1 MIRQSFCYPIY
12 QGDPDLFAQAREIGY
27 EATEFWGWNAE
38 MPATIAAAKT
48 AGLKIASFTAHD
60 GIEKGFSDPREF
72 DRIEAEVR
80 LSIDRAVEVG
90 CPGVICFPGGRD
102 GIRNDTEALIDTAR
116 AVRRVASYAEEKGIS
131 LNFEILNSRVDH
143 PGYLA
148 DTVEWGVA
156 LCEMVG
162 SPRVKILFD
171 IYHVQVMQGDLI
183 ARLRYAMPFIG
194 HIHTAGVPG
203 RHELDDHQEISY
215 PAVMRELLALG
226 YDGYVGHEFF
236 PVRLEK
242 VESLR
247 QAFDVCAVDHRKVS

>member
-12 QGDPDLFAQAREIGY
+12 QGDPDLFAKAKEIGY
-27 EATEFWGWNAE
+27 EATEFWGWNAD
-38 MPATIAAAKT
+38 MPATIAAAKST
-48 AGLKIASFTAHD
+48 GIKIASFTAHD
-60 GIEKGFSDPREF
+60 GIENGFSNLSEF

-80 LSIDRAVEVG
+80 LSIDQAVEVG

-102 GIRNDTEALIDTAR
+102 GIRTDTEALIDTAR
-116 AVRRVASYAEEKGIS
+116 AVRRIAPYAEANGVN
-131 LNFEILNSRVDH
+131 LNFEILNSRIDH

-171 IYHVQVMQGDLI
+171 IYHVQIMQGDLI
-183 ARLRYAMPFIG
+183 RRLLYAMPFIG
-194 HIHTAGVPG
+194 HFHTAGVPG
-203 RHELDDHQEISY
+203 RHELDEHQEIFY
-215 PAVMRELLALG
+215 PAIMRGISASG

-236 PVRLEK
+236 PIRLEK
-242 VESLR
+242 VDSLR
-247 QAFDVCAVDHRKVS
+247 KAYDVCKVS